1 MIAILKGQN
10 IFIKDKKKKTAVFL
24 LREDQK
30 VKVMPEISLTLSTS
44 QGKCSYAPCS

>member
-10 IFIKDKKKKTAVFL
+10 IFIKDKKKNAVFL

-30 VKVMPEISLTLSTS
+30 VKVTPEINLTLSTS

>member
-10 IFIKDKKKKTAVFL
+10 IFIKDKKKTAVFL

>member
-10 IFIKDKKKKTAVFL
+10 IFIKDKKKNAVFL